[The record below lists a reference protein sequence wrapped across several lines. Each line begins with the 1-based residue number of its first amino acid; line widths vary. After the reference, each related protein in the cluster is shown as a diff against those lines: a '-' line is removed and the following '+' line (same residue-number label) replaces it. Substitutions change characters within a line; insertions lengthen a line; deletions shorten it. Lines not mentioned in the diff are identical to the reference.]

1 MKATTLCSSNKQ
13 WDDFDSEQLKSV
25 IFGLLRQNSFTFLE
39 ALEDARFAFTIVDET
54 KYLDSPLFLRTSSTS
69 AIKTTLR
76 EVVMSVTKPATASE
90 GGAEAAAPTT
100 LTSLVGD
107 FARSASTEEWIDL
120 FDVLVGS
127 LVVLLYRIH
136 TVHCVIAAAIGEV
149 NASSGGEEK
158 GPSSTDI
165 QQSQLDALKVNQL
178 TSICTSTFT
187 ASF

>member
-1 MKATTLCSSNKQ
+1 M
-13 WDDFDSEQLKSV
+13 
-25 IFGLLRQNSFTFLE
+25 
-39 ALEDARFAFTIVDET
+39 
-54 KYLDSPLFLRTSSTS
+54 
-69 AIKTTLR
+69 R
-76 EVVMSVTKPATASE
+76 EVVVSVTKPAAASE
-90 GGAEAAAPTT
+90 GGAETAPTT
-100 LTSLVGD
+100 VTSLVGD

-149 NASSGGEEK
+149 NASNGGEEK